1 MSDITIDFE
10 EPPPIARRSV
20 YLDLLLALKEH
31 PGKSARI
38 EKDRKLSP
46 AEAQALG
53 GIVSRAAE
61 KIGDGYE
68 VVTRFIP
75 AANHHGVWVS
85 YNPAPDDEPNVPTAE
100 ARAAAKAD
108 IEEAM
113 TPKYRTAKGDGLA
126 KEPIPVDS
134 ELVGDGTGEALPLA
148 DDEWELPER
157 TATGA

>member
-1 MSDITIDFE
+1 MTDITIDFE

-46 AEAQALG
+46 TEAQALG

-85 YNPAPDDEPNVPTAE
+85 YNPAPDDEPGIPTAE

-113 TPKYRTAKGDGLA
+113 TPKYRQ
-126 KEPIPVDS
+126 PIPAESTEVQ
-134 ELVGDGTGEALPLA
+134 
-148 DDEWELPER
+148 DDEWELPEPQMIPVGPER
-157 TATGA
+157 AGS